1 MKRLLFMLAV
11 HAAVPAHANQDAQ
24 LLDAIAQVENH
35 RWSDAGGKYALSYS
49 AWRDV
54 SGLPYDCAR
63 NPAIGTA
70 KAYEHLA
77 RLRKG
82 LKSHGMAATPY
93 ALALCWRGGL
103 ARFVKGQSPE
113 SHKDYARR
121 VVNLFHAD

>member
-1 MKRLLFMLAV
+1 MKRILFAIAV
-11 HAAVPAHANQDAQ
+11 HAAAPAFADQDAR

-35 RWSDAGGKYALSYS
+35 QWSDAGGRYALSYS

-54 SGLPYDCAR
+54 SALPYDCAR

-77 RLRKG
+77 KLRKG

-103 ARFVKGQSPE
+103 ARFVAGNSPA

-121 VVNLFHAD
+121 VVNLYSD